1 MPNPRQALAAALQRA
16 RDRATGEVI
25 RGPDIPARD
34 RVLLLKRSFLVEIIK
49 GWYALTTPQAQPGD
63 TTFWHAHFWG
73 FASAYLRHRFG
84 TGYTLSAEHSL
95 DLWTGNTQTPTQL
108 IVIAG
113 KGGTST
119 LQLPN
124 RTSLLIYAAK
134 NRLPPSTEL
143 KQGVQVMP
151 LATAL
156 VRASPGFF
164 RHAAT
169 SAEIALRLVR
179 PDELSRVLLS
189 DDGTLAAAGR
199 LVGAFR
205 HCGLIEQADRLVA
218 DLTAAGLEF
227 DPHDPFEV
235 PARLPV
241 GLIFTSPYVGR
252 LKALWQQMRP
262 VVHDLYPVPP
272 GRPEAQAY
280 LDRVA
285 EIYTHDAYHS
295 LSIEG
300 YQVTP
305 EFIARIASG
314 SWNPG
319 TEGTDQERVNA
330 MAAKGYHEAFKTV
343 LTSLREVLAGGLAPT
358 IVYRD
363 LPNWYRALFS
373 PSVQAGLLPAH
384 ALAGYRNR
392 PVFIRG
398 SEHVPPPQEALP
410 ELLDTL
416 FELLAAEPSAGVQSV
431 LGHFLFVY
439 IHPYSDG
446 NGRLGRFILNAML
459 ASGGYPWTVIR
470 VEQRRAYMRALENAS
485 VRHDIGDFTRFI
497 AGEMAFSLE
506 LKGPKHRAE

>member
-1 MPNPRQALAAALQRA
+1 MPEPQQALAAALQRA

-25 RGPDIPARD
+25 RGPDLPARD

-73 FASAYLRHRFG
+73 FVSAYLRHRFG
-84 TGYTLSAEHSL
+84 TDYTLSAEHSL

-124 RTSLLIYAAK
+124 HTSLLIYTAK
-134 NRLPPSTEL
+134 NRLPPATEL
-143 KQGVQVMP
+143 RQGVQVMP

-189 DDGTLAAAGR
+189 DAGSLAAAGR

-205 HCGLIEQADRLVA
+205 HCGLTDQADRLAA

-227 DPHDPFEV
+227 NAHDPFEV
-235 PARLPV
+235 PAQLPP
-241 GLIFTSPYVGR
+241 GLLFSSPYVGR
-252 LKALWQQMRP
+252 LKALWQLMRP
-262 VVHDLYPVPP
+262 VVQDLFPAPP
-272 GRPEAQAY
+272 GRPDPQAY

-305 EFIARIASG
+305 ELIARIASG
-314 SWNPG
+314 GWNPA
-319 TEGTDQERVNA
+319 TDGTDQERVNA

-343 LTSLREVLAGGLAPT
+343 LTSLREILTGGAAPT

-392 PVFIRG
+392 PVFIGG
-398 SEHVPPPQEALP
+398 SEHVPPPHEALP

-416 FELLAAEPSAGVQSV
+416 FELLAAEPSAGVQAV

-446 NGRLGRFILNAML
+446 NGRIGRFILNAML
-459 ASGGYPWTVIR
+459 ASGGYSWTVIR

-485 VRHDIGDFTRFI
+485 VRHDISDFTRFV
-497 AGEMAFSLE
+497 ADEMAASIE
-506 LKGPKHRAE
+506 LKGPKR